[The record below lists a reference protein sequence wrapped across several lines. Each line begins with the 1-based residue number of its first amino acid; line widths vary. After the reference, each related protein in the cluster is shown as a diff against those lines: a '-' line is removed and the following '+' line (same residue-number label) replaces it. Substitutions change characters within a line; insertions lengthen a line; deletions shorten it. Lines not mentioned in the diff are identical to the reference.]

1 MITLMP
7 AWYKEVINRVDKI
20 ARSDEEFFFLSEVVM
35 QTYLANG
42 GDVSKLWQEE
52 EK

>member
-7 AWYKEVINRVDKI
+7 AWHKEVMKQIDKV
-20 ARSDEEFFFLSEVVM
+20 ASSDEEFFFLSDIVM

-42 GDVSKLWQEE
+42 GDASRLRQEE